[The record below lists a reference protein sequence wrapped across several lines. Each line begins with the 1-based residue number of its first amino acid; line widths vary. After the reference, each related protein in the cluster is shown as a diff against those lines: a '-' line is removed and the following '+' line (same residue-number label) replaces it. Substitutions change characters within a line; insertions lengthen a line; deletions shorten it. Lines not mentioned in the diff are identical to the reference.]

1 MKKLVLIILLL
12 SIFVS
17 SKSQSI
23 RKPWSE
29 LTTSEKSAFVDALK
43 DLSSADV
50 DNLADEHVRLFGPIH
65 EDDALLPWHRI
76 FLNYFEELLQ
86 DQNASVTLPY
96 WDWHE
101 ESSWTGSHNLFE
113 NASGGNTGLF
123 GFNIIESGSP
133 WSFTRNFQ
141 STWLPDA
148 NDPNMNQSSVT
159 AFSFDLEI
167 GNHNAGH
174 NFIRG
179 TMASGFSPGDPIFYL
194 HHNMV
199 DKVWADWF
207 RLHPTSTGSGLN
219 TSMVTFQDY
228 PGYPNTIDATHYVDP
243 RDEKIWFAFDN
254 ILLLDKYIATGSE
267 SYYYSTGKIHIDDFV
282 ISNGTNVVIRTNGNN
297 IKIIKDF
304 NAVLG
309 SQILIDTQ

>member
-1 MKKLVLIILLL
+1 MC
-12 SIFVS
+12 FS

-29 LTTSEKSAFVDALK
+29 LNSTEEVAFLNALK
-43 DLSSADV
+43 DLSSSDV
-50 DNLADEHVRLFGPIH
+50 DNLADEHARLFGLGIH
-65 EDDALLPWHRI
+65 DDDEFLPWHRI

-86 DQNASVTLPY
+86 DENASVTLPY

-101 ESSWTGSHNLFE
+101 ESSWTGSHELFE

-123 GFNIIESGSP
+123 GYNLIESGSP
-133 WSFTRNFQ
+133 WGYTRNFQ
-141 STWLPDA
+141 SMWSS
-148 NDPNMNQSSVT
+148 NSSDPNMNETSVT
-159 AFSFDLEI
+159 LFSNDLEV
-167 GNHNAGH
+167 GNHNNGH

-179 TMASGFSPGDPIFYL
+179 TMASGTSPGDPMFYL

-199 DKVWADWF
+199 DKIWADWF

-219 TSMVTFQDY
+219 TSMRTFQDY
-228 PGYPNTIDATHYVDP
+228 PGFPGTNINATNYVNP
-243 RDEKIWFAFDN
+243 RDMKIWFAYDN
-254 ILLLDKYIATGSE
+254 VLLLDMYWASGSE
-267 SYYYSTGKIHIDDFV
+267 SYNYSTGEIHIEDFT
-282 ISNGTNVVIRTNGNN
+282 IPNGVDVEIRTDGDN

-309 SQILIDTQ
+309 SELLIDTQ